1 MFSACR
7 WAVLSL
13 ALALCACRTAPRA
26 AAANPESADGGMT
39 LDGRI
44 AEAPPQPGNVIA
56 TVGDIAVLALA
67 APAFDALPREQRLVA
82 YWVSRAGAEGDAITW
97 DQGYRHN
104 LEIVHVLR
112 GILSQPQVVP
122 PLLLPRIRS
131 FARLVYLN
139 RGLHDTE
146 TGRKLTPPF
155 SFGEL
160 RSAVL
165 AAAAGGGDLR
175 LRGAS
180 LEYALRGLE
189 GALFDLRVD
198 AQQTVRAGAADPIVA
213 SAVNLYDGVTARDVA
228 AFRERYPL
236 NSRLAKGPI
245 ELVERGDGLHGD
257 RLLRAASALD
267 QALPFATAP
276 QRAVLEPLAAYL
288 RSGEPDRFRAAE
300 QAWVEANAPVDFLL
314 GFLDTSA
321 DPRSRKALFGALVGI
336 ADPARA
342 EPLRALAQAAPQLE
356 ARLPIPPR
364 AYPRLPAAQALQ
376 LAAAAG
382 ADRPLGTFA
391 VALPLEDD
399 PARVAVFAAAADAA
413 SLAAPLMGALADPAL
428 APALVRCLPQ
438 HRLAFLALREL
449 PGRRAPSDRL
459 GIGAAA
465 LQEARADL
473 VAHLLAQEPIVR
485 GIGLIPDARCQQLWP
500 QFAATMWF
508 ASAARGGGEALQ
520 DDRQRAVQLQV
531 WWFTGKGALV
541 ERHQAGGRF
550 LSAPDTERFRAAAAE
565 LLRLLDEIESLGD
578 AARLRD
584 LLEKHAT
591 RVDLKW
597 HAEIVERLRAAGIP
611 RRVAVLAP
619 QLRPVLDAGKVID
632 AQAAPVDDLDGQILR
647 DWSGF

>member
-7 WAVLSL
+7 RAVLPL
-13 ALALCACRTAPRA
+13 ALSLCACRTTPRA
-26 AAANPESADGGMT
+26 AVAASDSDGMT
-39 LDGRI
+39 ADAGI
-44 AEAPPQPGNVIA
+44 AEAPPPQPGKVIA

-82 YWVSRAGAEGDAITW
+82 YWVSQAGAEADAIAW

-104 LEIVHVLR
+104 LDVVHLLR
-112 GILSQPQVVP
+112 GILARTQVVP
-122 PLLLPRIRS
+122 PALASRIRG

-155 SFGEL
+155 SIAEL
-160 RSAVL
+160 RTAAL
-165 AAAAGGGDLR
+165 AAAAGGGDLG
-175 LRGAS
+175 LRGAP
-180 LEYALRGLE
+180 LEYALRALD
-189 GALFDLRVD
+189 GALFDPRVD
-198 AQQTVRAGAADPIVA
+198 AQQTVRAGAADPILA
-213 SAVNLYDGVTARDVA
+213 SAVNLYDGVTAGDVA
-228 AFRERYPL
+228 TFRERYPL
-236 NSRLAKGPI
+236 NSRLAKGPV
-245 ELVERGDGLHGD
+245 ELVERGNGLHGD

-300 QAWVEANAPVDFLL
+300 QAWVDADAPVDFFL

-321 DPRSRKALFGALVGI
+321 DPRSRKALFGARVGI

-364 AYPRLPAAQALQ
+364 AYPRLPAAGALQ
-376 LAAAAG
+376 LASAAG
-382 ADRPLGTFA
+382 ADRPLGPFA
-391 VALPLEDD
+391 VALPLEED
-399 PARVAVFAAAADAA
+399 PAKVAMFAAAADAA
-413 SLAAPLMGALADPAL
+413 SQAAPLMGALADPAL
-428 APALVRCLPQ
+428 AAALVRCLPQ

-449 PGRRAPSDRL
+449 PGRRARSDRL
-459 GIGAAA
+459 GTGAAA
-465 LQEARADL
+465 LQEAVADL
-473 VAHLLAQEPIVR
+473 AAHLLAQEPIVR
-485 GIGLIPDARCQQLWP
+485 GIGLIRDARCQELWP

-508 ASAARGGGEALQ
+508 ASAGRGGGEALQ

-541 ERHQAGGRF
+541 ERQQGGRRF
-550 LSAPDTERFRAAAAE
+550 LSAPDTERFRATAAE
-565 LLRLLDEIESLGD
+565 LLRLLHEIESLGD
-578 AARLRD
+578 AARLRE
-584 LLEKHAT
+584 LLELHAS
-591 RVDLKW
+591 RVDPKW
-597 HAEIVERLRAAGIP
+597 HDEIVQRLRAAAIP
-611 RRVAVLAP
+611 RRVAILAP
-619 QLRPVLDAGKVID
+619 LLRPVLADGKVID
-632 AQAAPVDDLDGQILR
+632 AQSVPIDDLDGQILR